1 MTTRSW
7 NAGGGGS
14 RPQFRDWFIACCAL
28 VSYRESNYEEAIAWT
43 KKHPNLT
50 GHSGALALVVRAMAE
65 QQLGQAD
72 AARNTLAQAET
83 LIPADLR
90 TLGTKGYSGP
100 LPVAPTVVAHDWL
113 TPEILRREAAKLLA
127 DGKPAEKKR

>member
-1 MTTRSW
+1 M
-7 NAGGGGS
+7 
-14 RPQFRDWFIACCAL
+14 

-50 GHSGALALVVRAMAE
+50 GHSGALALVVRAMA
-65 QQLGQAD
+65 D
-72 AARNTLAQAET
+72 AARNTLTQAET
-83 LIPADLR
+83 LIPAELR
-90 TLGTKGYSGP
+90 TLGAEGYSGP

>member
-1 MTTRSW
+1 
-7 NAGGGGS
+7 
-14 RPQFRDWFIACCAL
+14 L

-83 LIPADLR
+83 LIPAELR
-90 TLGTKGYSGP
+90 SP
-100 LPVAPTVVAHDWL
+100 LPVVPTVVAHDWL